1 MSDLSYEDLIRAG
14 SKHLSSA
21 GLEDPVRQ
29 ARRLVLLISDLTPA
43 LLIAMEQETAPPDQ
57 VEAFKLMINMRAE
70 RTPYAHI
77 AGEVEF
83 FGLQL
88 RSDSRA
94 LIPRPD
100 SEAVVE
106 FALENIPDATALRLA
121 DLGTGSGAL
130 LAALLSARPKVRG
143 IAVEASQDAIMLA
156 AENFESLDIAARVQL
171 FFGSWADWTGWEVC
185 DLIISNPPY
194 IRSDVIPNLE
204 PEVRNFDPLL
214 ALDGG
219 ADGLTAYRQIISLA
233 AEQMKPG
240 AHLILEIGFDQ
251 KQAVLDL
258 LMQAGFS
265 NLRYKQDLGGNDRVI
280 SGTKT

>member
-21 GLEDPVRQ
+21 GLDDSVRE
-29 ARRLVLLISDLTPA
+29 ARRLAQLISDLTPA
-43 LLIAMEQETAPPDQ
+43 LLIAMEQETVPPDQ
-57 VEAFKLMINMRAE
+57 IEAFKLMINMRAE

-83 FGLQL
+83 FGLHL

-100 SEAVVE
+100 SESVVE
-106 FALENIPDATALRLA
+106 LALENIPDGAAFRLA

-130 LAALLSARPKVRG
+130 LAALLTARPKARG
-143 IAVEASQDAIMLA
+143 TAVETSQDAIMLA
-156 AENFESLDIAARVQL
+156 AENFETLDIAARAQL
-171 FFGSWADWTGWEVC
+171 FFGSWADWTGWQVC

-194 IRSDVIPNLE
+194 ICSDVIPTLE
-204 PEVRNFDPLL
+204 PEVRKFDPLS

-219 ADGLTAYRQIISLA
+219 ADGLAAYREIITLA
-233 AEQMKPG
+233 ADQMKSG
-240 AHLILEIGFDQ
+240 AHLVLEIGFDQ
-251 KQAVLDL
+251 KQAVSDL
-258 LMQAGFS
+258 LMRAEFS
-265 NLRYKQDLGGNDRVI
+265 NLRHQQDLGGNDRAI
-280 SGTKT
+280 GATKT

>member
-1 MSDLSYEDLIRAG
+1 MSSLSYEDLIRAG

-21 GLEDPVRQ
+21 GLEEPVRE
-29 ARRLVLLISDLTPA
+29 ARQLLLLISDLTPA
-43 LLIAMEQETAPPDQ
+43 LLIAMEQEIVPPDQ

-83 FGLQL
+83 YGLQL

-100 SEAVVE
+100 SESAVE
-106 FALENIPDATALRLA
+106 LALESIPDAAALRLA

-130 LAALLSARPKVRG
+130 LAALLTARPQARG

-156 AENFESLDIAARVQL
+156 AENFESLDIADRVQL
-171 FFGSWADWTGWEVC
+171 FFGSWSDWTGWEVC
-185 DLIISNPPY
+185 DLIVSNPPY

-204 PEVRNFDPLL
+204 PEVRNFDPLS

-219 ADGLTAYRQIISLA
+219 VDGLTAYREIIALA
-233 AEQMKPG
+233 ADQMKPG
-240 AHLILEIGFDQ
+240 GHLILEIGFDQ

-258 LMQAGFS
+258 LTQAGFS
-265 NLRYKQDLGGNDRVI
+265 NLRHKQDLGGHDRAI
-280 SGTKT
+280 GATKT

>member
-1 MSDLSYEDLIRAG
+1 MSDLSYENLIRAG

-21 GLEDPVRQ
+21 GLDDPVRE

-43 LLIAMEQETAPPDQ
+43 LLIAMEQEIVPPDQ
-57 VEAFKLMINMRAE
+57 VEAFKMMINMRAE

-100 SEAVVE
+100 SESVVE
-106 FALENIPDATALRLA
+106 LALENIPDAAALRLA

-130 LAALLSARPKVRG
+130 LAALLTARLQARG

-156 AENFESLDIAARVQL
+156 AENFESLDIADRVQL

-185 DLIISNPPY
+185 DLIVSNPPY

-204 PEVRNFDPLL
+204 PEVRNFDPLS

-219 ADGLTAYRQIISLA
+219 VDGLTAYREIIALA
-233 AEQMKPG
+233 ADQMKPG
-240 AHLILEIGFDQ
+240 GHLILEIGFDQ

-265 NLRYKQDLGGNDRVI
+265 NLRHKQDLGGHDRAI
-280 SGTKT
+280 GATKT